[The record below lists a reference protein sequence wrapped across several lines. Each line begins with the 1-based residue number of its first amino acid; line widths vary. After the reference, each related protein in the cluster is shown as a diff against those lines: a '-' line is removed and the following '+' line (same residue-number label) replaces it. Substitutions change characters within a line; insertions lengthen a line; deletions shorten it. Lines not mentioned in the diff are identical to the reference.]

1 MALPLIARNA
11 EGGTGPEIEEI
22 ELQIFLE
29 GLRRLDDREYGSFAQ
44 GVLRRRIAE
53 RMRAERAPT
62 ITALLD
68 RILHDPDVRARFVAS
83 MGGGH
88 RALFHDPG
96 FFAAFRSHV
105 APLLQTYAFVRIW
118 LPGVGSGEDAY
129 SLACVL
135 EEAGL
140 LDRCVLYATASADE
154 SVAIAREGTYRVSSR
169 GAFAA
174 AATAAGLER
183 DVDAI
188 AQLRGTT
195 ATFPAGLRKNI
206 MFARHD
212 VASDASLNEF
222 HAIVSRGVVPNYNG
236 ETQYRIHRLFYESLG
251 RLGFL
256 CLGNGERLDGTVYEG
271 AYRRVVPDHA
281 IYRRMR

>member
-1 MALPLIARNA
+1 MALPLNLANA
-11 EGGTGPEIEEI
+11 PGGAGPDVEEI

-29 GLRRLDDREYGSFAQ
+29 ALRRIDERDYGTFAQ

-53 RMRAERAPT
+53 RMRAERSPT

-68 RILHDPDVRARFVAS
+68 RILHDPDARARFVAS

-105 APLLQTYAFVRIW
+105 VPLLQTYAFVRIW
-118 LPGVGSGEDAY
+118 LPGSGSGEDAY
-129 SLACVL
+129 SLAAL
-135 EEAGL
+135 LDEAGL
-140 LDRCVLYATASADE
+140 LERCVLYATSNAEE
-154 SVAIAREGTYRVSSR
+154 SVAIARAGSYAVSSR
-169 GAFAA
+169 GALAA
-174 AATAAGLER
+174 SASAAGLER
-183 DVDAI
+183 GLDAI
-188 AQLRGTT
+188 ATVKGTT
-195 ATFPAGLRKNI
+195 AIFRPSLRENL

-212 VASDASLNEF
+212 IANDASINEF
-222 HAIVSRGVVPNYNG
+222 HAIVARGVVPNYNG

-256 CLGNGERLDGTVYEG
+256 CLGKGEQLDGTVHEG

>member
-1 MALPLIARNA
+1 MAFPLTARNA
-11 EGGTGPEIEEI
+11 ESAPGPDIEEI
-22 ELQIFLE
+22 EVQLFLE
-29 GLRRLDDREYGSFAQ
+29 GLRRIDERDYGAFAQ

-53 RMRAERAPT
+53 RMRAERVPT

-68 RILHDPDVRARFVAS
+68 RILHDPETHTRFVAS

-96 FFAAFRSHV
+96 FFATFRSHV
-105 APLLQTYAFVRIW
+105 APLLQTYAYVRIW

-140 LDRCVLYATASADE
+140 LERCVLYATSSADA
-154 SVAIAREGTYRVSSR
+154 SVAIAREGAYRVSAR
-169 GAFAA
+169 GTFAA
-174 AATAAGLER
+174 AATAAGIER
-183 DVDAI
+183 DASEI
-188 AQLRGTT
+188 AQVKGTT
-195 ATFPAGLRKNI
+195 VIFPPAIRESI

-212 VASDASLNEF
+212 VARDASLNEF
-222 HAIVSRGVVPNYNG
+222 HAIVARGVVPNYNG

-256 CLGNGERLDGTVYEG
+256 CLGQGERLDGTVHEG

>member
-1 MALPLIARNA
+1 MALPLTARNV
-11 EGGTGPEIEEI
+11 ETGTGPDIEEI
-22 ELQIFLE
+22 ELQLFLE
-29 GLRRLDDREYGSFAQ
+29 GLRRIDERDFGAFAQ

-53 RMRAERAPT
+53 RMRAERVPT

-68 RILHDPDVRARFVAS
+68 RILHDPEAHTRFVAS
-83 MGGGH
+83 MEGGH

-129 SLACVL
+129 SLACL
-135 EEAGL
+135 LAEAGL
-140 LDRCVLYATASADE
+140 LDRCVLYATSSAE
-154 SVAIAREGTYRVSSR
+154 QSVAIAREGSYRMSGR
-169 GAFAA
+169 GTFAA
-174 AATAAGLER
+174 AAAAAGLES
-183 DVDAI
+183 D
-188 AQLRGTT
+188 
-195 ATFPAGLRKNI
+195 PAGYAQIKGATIGFLPSIREKI

-212 VASDASLNEF
+212 VARDASLNEF

-256 CLGNGERLDGTVYEG
+256 CLGQGERLDGTVHEG
-271 AYRRVVPDHA
+271 AYRRVVPDHS

>member
-1 MALPLIARNA
+1 MALPLTARNA
-11 EGGTGPEIEEI
+11 AGGTGPDVEEI

-29 GLRRLDDREYGSFAQ
+29 ALRRIDDRDYGSFAQ
-44 GVLRRRIAE
+44 GVLRRGIAE

-62 ITALLD
+62 ITTLLD
-68 RILHDPDVRARFVAS
+68 RILHDEDARARFVAS

-129 SLACVL
+129 SLASVL

-140 LDRCVLYATASADE
+140 LDRCVLYATSSAEE
-154 SVAIAREGTYRVSSR
+154 SVAIAREGSYRVSSR

-183 DVDAI
+183 DADAI
-188 AQLRGTT
+188 ARIEGTT
-195 ATFPAGLRKNI
+195 ATFPPSIRKNL
-206 MFARHD
+206 MFAKHD
-212 VASDASLNEF
+212 VACDASINEF
-222 HAIVSRGVVPNYNG
+222 HAIVSRGVVPSYNG

-256 CLGNGERLDGTVYEG
+256 CLGQGERLDGTVHEG
-271 AYRRVVPDHA
+271 AYRRVVPDYA

>member
-1 MALPLIARNA
+1 MALPLTGRNA
-11 EGGTGPEIEEI
+11 ETGAAPDIEEI
-22 ELQIFLE
+22 ELQLFLE
-29 GLRRLDDREYGSFAQ
+29 GLRRIDDRDYGAFAQ
-44 GVLRRRIAE
+44 SMLRRRIAE

-68 RILHDPDVRARFVAS
+68 RVLHDADAHTRFVAT

-96 FFAAFRSHV
+96 FFAAFRSQV
-105 APLLQTYAFVRIW
+105 VPLLQTYAFVRVW
-118 LPGVGSGEDAY
+118 LPDVGSGEDAY

-135 EEAGL
+135 DEAGL
-140 LDRCVLYATASADE
+140 LERCVLYATSSADQ
-154 SVAIAREGTYRVSSR
+154 SIAIAREGSYRMNAR
-169 GAFAA
+169 GTFAA
-174 AATAAGLER
+174 AAAAGGLER
-183 DVDAI
+183 DPASF
-188 AQLRGTT
+188 AQVKGTT
-195 ATFPAGLRKNI
+195 IEFSPSLRKNI

-212 VASDASLNEF
+212 IASDASINEF
-222 HAIVSRGVVPNYNG
+222 HAIVSRGVLPNYNG
-236 ETQYRIHRLFYESLG
+236 ETQYRIHRLFYESLA

-256 CLGNGERLDGTVYEG
+256 CLGQGERLDGTVHEG